1 MMTRKEIKQ
10 NQKLAQALFNKAGIV
25 ITKQEAGSIEVADF
39 GLGAYKQTG
48 LAVLVYVNTN
58 RCCAKKLALLP
69 RQTCPEHRHPQLG
82 RNNPGKEETF
92 RCRWGTIYLYVP
104 GPKTGRGQ
112 ARPPTANL
120 PKADPPTGKA
130 SSYTVWREIVLK
142 SGAQYTLAPNTLHWF
157 QAGAQGAVVSEFST
171 RSVDAKDIFTDRE
184 IQRITRIV

>member
-1 MMTRKEIKQ
+1 MITRKE
-10 NQKLAQALFNKAGIV
+10 AS
-25 ITKQEAGSIEVADF
+25 SIEVADF

-48 LAVLVYVNTN
+48 LAVLVYVNTD
-58 RCCAKKLALLP
+58 RCCAKELALLP

-104 GPKTGRGQ
+104 GPKTGHAH

-120 PKADPPTGKA
+120 PTANLPRANPPTGKA
-130 SSYTVWREIVLK
+130 ASYTVWHEIVLK
-142 SGAQYTLAPNTLHWF
+142 SGAQYTLAPDTLHWF

-171 RSVDAKDIFTDRE
+171 QSVDAKDIFTDRA
-184 IQRITRIV
+184 IRRTTRIV